1 MSLPPLSREIRDK
14 GPRAQFFVAK
24 YKEFWYYKRNALIPL
39 RFGYVAER
47 GRIFKV

>member
-1 MSLPPLSREIRDK
+1 MNLPPLSCEIRDK
-14 GPRAQFFVAK
+14 GTAQFFVAK